1 MGFLILAPPIKCTLV
16 TVRTARQGEAME
28 MGKLTQEYQ
37 EECSTVL
44 MDEDDMKRLRVKE
57 DSIVKVTTKTGSVEL
72 RVRPVTNSPGV
83 IAVPLGPWAN
93 SLIPSDTSHTGMPS
107 YKGIPAEVSASMGQ
121 AITSLDRLLGDLY
134 GGA

>member
-16 TVRTARQGEAME
+16 TVRTARQGETME
-28 MGKLTQEYQ
+28 MGKLTPEYQ

-44 MDEDDMKRLRVKE
+44 MDEDDMNRLRVKE
-57 DSIVKVTTKTGSVEL
+57 DAIVKVTTKVGSVEL
-72 RVRPVTNSPGV
+72 RVRSTMNSPGV

-93 SLIPSDTSHTGMPS
+93 ALIPTDTSHTGMPS
-107 YKGIPAEVSASMGQ
+107 YKGIPAEVSTSMGRG
-121 AITSLDRLLGDLY
+121 ITSLDKLLGDLY